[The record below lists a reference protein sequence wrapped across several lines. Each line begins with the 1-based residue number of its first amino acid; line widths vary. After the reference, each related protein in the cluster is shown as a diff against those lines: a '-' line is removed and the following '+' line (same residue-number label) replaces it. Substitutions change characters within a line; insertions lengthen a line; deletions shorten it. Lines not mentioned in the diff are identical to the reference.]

1 MNIPKR
7 LIGRVVE
14 IHWMDPNAGSGPLDR
29 LKTGRS
35 ALATW
40 RELGV
45 LHDITDGVVLIVHSF
60 AAPPGK
66 PISEPDEVQLSAIHE
81 ALIEKVTVFQEE
93 PTT

>member
-1 MNIPKR
+1 
-7 LIGRVVE
+7 
-14 IHWMDPNAGSGPLDR
+14 MDPSAGSGPLDR
-29 LKTGRS
+29 LKTGRT

-45 LHDITDGVVLIVHSF
+45 LYDITDGVVLIAQSY

-66 PISEPDEVQLSAIHE
+66 PISEPDEVQLSAVHE
-81 ALIEKVTVFQEE
+81 TLIEKVTVFQEE